1 MDIRRTPFAIAS
13 VAVSLGLLAAC
24 SDEADRTPD
33 VPAEQ
38 VTPAPA
44 PAPEPVT
51 PPASTAPDAGT
62 TTPAPADPA
71 ATPLEMGADAVPGN
85 VPDTSSSS
93 AAPGWTEKLAAS
105 GQAFQESARDAAHTV
120 GEKAGDLRDATG
132 ERMAQVGQAIRD
144 GAARADE
151 AIQESVNRD
160 GMHANQTQT
169 DLRTAN

>member
-1 MDIRRTPFAIAS
+1 MDIRRTPFAVAS

-44 PAPEPVT
+44 PAPDPVT
-51 PPASTAPDAGT
+51 PPAPMAPDAGT
-62 TTPAPADPA
+62 TMPAPAHPA
-71 ATPLEMGADAVPGN
+71 APSSGMGPDTVPGS
-85 VPDTSSSS
+85 VPDPSSSS
-93 AAPGWTEKLAAS
+93 AVPGLTEKLAAS
-105 GQAFQESARDAAHTV
+105 GQAFQESARNAAHTV

-160 GMHANQTQT
+160 GMHASQAQTEP
-169 DLRTAN
+169 RTGD